1 MKTHEI
7 SILRLR
13 AYRDKAFESGL
24 YNIVESINDSI
35 KLTSPE
41 KLLQEKVDVPES
53 LILEAHKEVC
63 NEWKSRIEK
72 DFPKAFPKDEYFNF
86 GRGYHIS
93 TDPSHEE
100 HPFTIGAAWC
110 EFHDEKE
117 FTSLF
122 INRKYWE
129 MESSECL
136 TEGHRMIKLRFKK
149 KKKNG

>member
-13 AYRDKAFESGL
+13 AYRVKAFESGL
-24 YNIVESINDSI
+24 YHTVESINDSV

-63 NEWKSRIEK
+63 NEWKSHIEK
-72 DFPKAFPKDEYFNF
+72 DFPDVFKKDEYFNF
-86 GRGYHIS
+86 DKIYNIS
-93 TDPSHEE
+93 TIPSHEQ
-100 HPFTIGAAWC
+100 HPFTIGDGWC
-110 EFHDEKE
+110 ECHDEKR

-122 INRKYWE
+122 INKRYWE

-136 TEGHRMIKLRFKK
+136 MEGHRMIKLRFKK
-149 KKKNG
+149 KKNG